1 MAKRNEFSRQFERL
15 QYMLPTNFTAF
26 EIQEQRDSFQ
36 VEKLV
41 YAQSQKDIVDGTH
54 SCTKYQAVIFA
65 ALQLQVTVCLFVCLF
80 VCLQVKYYSSSIK
93 FIFFSRII
101 PTKRAVIR
109 TMTVLSP

>member
-80 VCLQVKYYSSSIK
+80 VCLLFVCVFVCLQIKYYSASIK

-101 PTKRAVIR
+101 PTKKQ
-109 TMTVLSP
+109 L